1 MIWNSIIGVI
11 IAVLGSFIAMFPDVD
26 TAVLDQI
33 NGGLA
38 PFKSYLSNAGW
49 LFPVQQ
55 FFTIIGIVIVTEGI
69 FFAIK
74 VIHWLI
80 KNISAGFV
88 K

>member
-11 IAVLGSFIAMFPDVD
+11 VAILGSFILMFPIADV
-26 TAVLDQI
+26 AVLDQI

-55 FFTIIGIVIVTEGI
+55 FFTILGIVIVIEGI
-69 FFAIK
+69 FFTIK